1 MGNFPTLFHALS
13 HSADCFVIDLCSV
26 GNLPIALGRVS
37 LQQFS
42 DYLTTLLSG
51 EVTTMDVGADDVVS
65 GSSSI
70 ASEVRKLRRNL
81 RILASTIAI
90 VAVEDFTLVE
100 DYRVMQAMKLDI
112 TRELVEVLG
121 QDLRKQLR
129 QGMRF

>member
-1 MGNFPTLFHALS
+1 VREGSSALTFAFDGLTFTL
-13 HSADCFVIDLCSV
+13 V
-26 GNLPIALGRVS
+26 GVLVAN
-37 LQQFS
+37 
-42 DYLTTLLSG
+42 
-51 EVTTMDVGADDVVS
+51 VGADDVV
-65 GSSSI
+65 
-70 ASEVRKLRRNL
+70 ASLRIVAFELHKPRL
-81 RILASTIAI
+81 DPRILASAVAI